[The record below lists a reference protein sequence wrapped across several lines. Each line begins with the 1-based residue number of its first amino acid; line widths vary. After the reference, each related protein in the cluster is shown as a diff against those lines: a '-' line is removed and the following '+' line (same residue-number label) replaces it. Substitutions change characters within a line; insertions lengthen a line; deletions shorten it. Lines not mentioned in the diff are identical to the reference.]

1 MQNRDINGGGK
12 GMIKKRVW
20 ILVGIYFILGL
31 VIGYFTSIRAD
42 LPKNIYMIFDDAIP
56 VIVLILLCVIFSK
69 TRKDT
74 WRNSIG
80 LGVGLAFGYDIYWGV
95 SSYLNIGS
103 GNTGYIIQAI
113 IQALFTIV
121 GVVVIVLILQMIKSV
136 FIKYITKK
144 Q

>member
-1 MQNRDINGGGK
+1 
-12 GMIKKRVW
+12 MIKKRVW
-20 ILVGIYFILGL
+20 IFTGIYFILGL
-31 VIGYFTSIRAD
+31 IIGYFTSIRTE
-42 LPKNIYMIFDDAIP
+42 LPENMHIIFDDLIP
-56 VIVLILLCVIFSK
+56 IIVLIFLCVFFSK
-69 TRKDT
+69 TRKDA

-121 GVVVIVLILQMIKSV
+121 GVVIIVLILQMIKSV

>member
-1 MQNRDINGGGK
+1 
-12 GMIKKRVW
+12 MIKKKIW
-20 ILVGIYFILGL
+20 IFTGIYFVLGL
-31 VIGYFTSIRAD
+31 ITGYFTSIRTE
-42 LPKNIYMIFDDAIP
+42 LPENMHIIFDDLIP
-56 VIVLILLCVIFSK
+56 IIVLILLCVIFSK
-69 TRKDT
+69 TRKDA

>member
-1 MQNRDINGGGK
+1 
-12 GMIKKRVW
+12 MIKKKVW
-20 ILVGIYFILGL
+20 IFTGIYFILGL
-31 VIGYFTSIRAD
+31 IIGYFTSIRTE
-42 LPKNIYMIFDDAIP
+42 LPENMHIIFDDLIP
-56 VIVLILLCVIFSK
+56 IIVLIFLCVIFSK
-69 TRKDT
+69 TRKDA

>member
-1 MQNRDINGGGK
+1 MR
-12 GMIKKRVW
+12 KRAW
-20 ILVGIYFILGL
+20 IFISIYFILGL

-42 LPKNIYMIFDDAIP
+42 LPQDIYMIFDDAIP
-56 VIVLILLCVIFSK
+56 VIVLILFCVIFSK
-69 TRKDT
+69 TIKDT
-74 WRNSIG
+74 WKNGIG
-80 LGVGLAFGYDIYWGV
+80 LGAGLAFGHDIYWGV

-103 GNTGYIIQAI
+103 GNVGYIIEGI
-113 IQALFTIV
+113 IGAMFTIV

>member
-1 MQNRDINGGGK
+1 
-12 GMIKKRVW
+12 MIKKKVW
-20 ILVGIYFILGL
+20 IFTGIYFILGFI
-31 VIGYFTSIRAD
+31 IGYFTSIRTE
-42 LPKNIYMIFDDAIP
+42 LPENMHIIFDDLIP
-56 VIVLILLCVIFSK
+56 IIVLIFLCVIFSK
-69 TRKDT
+69 TRKDA

-121 GVVVIVLILQMIKSV
+121 GVVVIVLILETIKSV

>member
-1 MQNRDINGGGK
+1 MMR
-12 GMIKKRVW
+12 KRAW
-20 ILVGIYFILGL
+20 IFISIYFILGL

-42 LPKNIYMIFDDAIP
+42 LPEGIYMIFDDAIP
-56 VIVLILLCVIFSK
+56 VIVVLLLCVIFSK
-69 TRKDT
+69 TIKDA

-80 LGVGLAFGYDIYWGV
+80 LGVGLGFGNDIYWGV
-95 SSYLNIGS
+95 NSYLNIGS
-103 GNTGYIIQAI
+103 GNTGYIIEGIMGAM
-113 IQALFTIV
+113 FTIV